1 MIFPYKTT
9 KMTSELLENLEKLHT
24 TELGV
29 VRIKRNLGLKTD
41 DVIGWCKNTI
51 LSAAKNIE
59 NEKSGENDGKSA
71 NKIFRQGKNW
81 YIKTDGCTITVNA
94 HSYTMITA
102 HKGKN
107 IHIIL
112 FKLKLHFL
120 YNLRNLFITIFTNS
134 ICSPLLLDNFLQRKQ

>member
-24 TELGV
+24 TELGI

-41 DVIGWCKNTI
+41 DVIGWCRDTI

-71 NKIFRQGKNW
+71 
-81 YIKTDGCTITVNA
+81 CTITVNA
-94 HSYTMITA
+94 HSYTVITA
-102 HKGKN
+102 HKEKK
-107 IHIIL
+107 H
-112 FKLKLHFL
+112 
-120 YNLRNLFITIFTNS
+120 S
-134 ICSPLLLDNFLQRKQ
+134 

>member
-59 NEKSGENDGKSA
+59 NEKALLKSA
-71 NKIFRQGKNW
+71 LDYEQIQMFNEKKE
-81 YIKTDGCTITVNA
+81 
-94 HSYTMITA
+94 
-102 HKGKN
+102 
-107 IHIIL
+107 
-112 FKLKLHFL
+112 
-120 YNLRNLFITIFTNS
+120 NL
-134 ICSPLLLDNFLQRKQ
+134 

>member
-1 MIFPYKTT
+1 MIFPYKAT

-24 TELGV
+24 TKLGV

-51 LSAAKNIE
+51 LSTAKNIE
-59 NEKSGENDGKSA
+59 NEKSDGNDGKSA

-94 HSYTMITA
+94 HSYTVITA
-102 HKGKN
+102 HKEEK
-107 IHIIL
+107 HSHYT
-112 FKLKLHFL
+112 F
-120 YNLRNLFITIFTNS
+120 
-134 ICSPLLLDNFLQRKQ
+134 

>member
-29 VRIKRNLGLKTD
+29 VRLKRNLGLMTD
-41 DVIGWCKNTI
+41 DVIGWCKDTI

-59 NEKSGENDGKSA
+59 KEKSGENNGKSA

-81 YIKTDGCTITVNA
+81 YIKTDACTITVNA
-94 HSYTMITA
+94 HSYTVITA
-102 HKGKN
+102 HKN
-107 IHIIL
+107 CFYQTH
-112 FKLKLHFL
+112 
-120 YNLRNLFITIFTNS
+120 
-134 ICSPLLLDNFLQRKQ
+134 

>member
-41 DVIGWCKNTI
+41 DAIGWCKDTI

-59 NEKSGENDGKSA
+59 NEKSGEND
-71 NKIFRQGKNW
+71 KIFRQGKNW
-81 YIKTDGCTITVNA
+81 YIKTDACTITVNA
-94 HSYTMITA
+94 HSYTVITA
-102 HKGKN
+102 HKN
-107 IHIIL
+107 CFYQTH
-112 FKLKLHFL
+112 
-120 YNLRNLFITIFTNS
+120 
-134 ICSPLLLDNFLQRKQ
+134 